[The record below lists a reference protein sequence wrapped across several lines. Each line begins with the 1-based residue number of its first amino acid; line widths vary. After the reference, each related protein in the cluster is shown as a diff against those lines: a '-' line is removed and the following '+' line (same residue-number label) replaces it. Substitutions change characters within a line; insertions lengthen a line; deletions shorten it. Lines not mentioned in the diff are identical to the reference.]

1 MKEQMKN
8 ISILLMD
15 DEEMVRETTGELL
28 DVLGYDVAF
37 ASEGREAINL
47 YMKMAASRRPF
58 DAVMLDL
65 NIRGGIGG
73 IETLKKIIE
82 FDPGVKA
89 LLLTG
94 YTYDLTI
101 TEYMNMGFKD
111 VMLKPFSLEELETAL
126 GSLTI

>member
-1 MKEQMKN
+1 MKEQVKN

-15 DEEMVRETTGELL
+15 DEEMVRELTGELL
-28 DVLGYDVAF
+28 DILGYNVTF
-37 ASEGREAINL
+37 AREGREAIDL
-47 YMKMAASRRPF
+47 YMKMAASNQPF

-82 FDPGVKA
+82 IDPGVKA

-94 YTYDLTI
+94 HTNDLTI
-101 TEYMNMGFKD
+101 AEYRNMGFKD
-111 VMLKPFSLEELETAL
+111 VMMKPFSLEELNTAL
-126 GSLTI
+126 HSLTV

>member
-1 MKEQMKN
+1 
-8 ISILLMD
+8 
-15 DEEMVRETTGELL
+15 
-28 DVLGYDVAF
+28 
-37 ASEGREAINL
+37 
-47 YMKMAASRRPF
+47 MKMAASRRPF

-126 GSLTI
+126 DSLTI

>member
-15 DEEMVRETTGELL
+15 DEEMLRETTGELL
-28 DVLGYDVAF
+28 DILGYDVAF

-47 YMKMAASRRPF
+47 YMKMAASHRPF

-101 TEYMNMGFKD
+101 TEYMDMGFKD

-126 GSLTI
+126 DSLTI